1 MQDSFNIKLY
11 DSSDTDFSDWTDS
24 EDGQYAKNFLLPL
37 MKNGTSAYINNVKT
51 RLMILKIDDL
61 ILPITINDAEYE
73 NSYVCSPYTHYISYA
88 VEELK
93 TIKNPFIELI
103 LAYLIRL
110 LGIVFKF
117 GKINKTVHIN
127 NWLLSTNLYPTIS
140 HKQIE
145 KITEFLIQRFP
156 EHSLIFRS
164 VNNYTDKEFLNKFQE
179 NNYQLIPS
187 RQIYFLNKDLIKG
200 KAKWLI
206 KKDFKLQEKSGYE
219 LLENKDFSPGDI
231 PRIKELYDSLYLDK
245 YSCLNP
251 QFNENFLDIALKNKI
266 LNIRAFQ
273 KAGKI
278 DAVLGYFSRN
288 GIMTTPLFGY
298 DTSLPMETGLYRML
312 SAQLIKESGKS
323 NLILNQ
329 SSGAASFKRCRA
341 SEAQIEYSAV
351 YCRHLTLYRRIIW
364 SILEFTLNK
373 IGLTILKKYKL

>member
-11 DSSDTDFSDWTDS
+11 DSSDTDFLDWTDS

-37 MKNGTSAYINNVKT
+37 MKNGISTSINNVKT
-51 RLMILKIDDL
+51 RLMILKIDNL

-88 VEELK
+88 IEELK
-93 TIKNPFIELI
+93 TIKNPFIEFI
-103 LAYLIRL
+103 LANIIRL

-117 GKINKTVHIN
+117 DKINKTVHIN
-127 NWLLSTNLYPTIS
+127 NWLLSTNLYPIIS

-145 KITEFLIQRFP
+145 KITGFLIQRFP

-164 VNNYTDKEFLNKFQE
+164 VNNYTDKEFLNKFQG

-187 RQIYFLNKDLIKG
+187 RQIYFLNRDLIKG

-206 KKDFKLQEKSGYE
+206 KKDLKLQEKSDYE
-219 LLENKDFSPGDI
+219 LLKNKDLSNEDI
-231 PRIKELYDSLYLDK
+231 SRIKELYDNLYLDK
-245 YSCLNP
+245 YSYLNP
-251 QFNENFLDIALKNKI
+251 QFNENFLDLALKNNI
-266 LNIRAFQ
+266 LNIRAFK

-298 DTSLPMETGLYRML
+298 DTSLPKETGLYRML
-312 SAQLIKESGKS
+312 SAQLIKESEKL

-373 IGLTILKKYKL
+373 IGLNVLKKYKL